1 AADDASK
8 PGEAADDA
16 SKPGEAA
23 DDASKPGEA
32 ADDASKPAEASSEDK
47 SFTTEDYSEYQ
58 PDENETKEK
67 ETELGIE
74 DALADEA
81 GVDQDEIQED

>member
-1 AADDASK
+1 MAPFSAWLNRLCARLMAHVVPKAKTITKDKD
-8 PGEAADDA
+8 E
-16 SKPGEAA
+16 
-23 DDASKPGEA
+23 
-32 ADDASKPAEASSEDK
+32 SEDSSADE

-67 ETELGIE
+67 ELELEIE